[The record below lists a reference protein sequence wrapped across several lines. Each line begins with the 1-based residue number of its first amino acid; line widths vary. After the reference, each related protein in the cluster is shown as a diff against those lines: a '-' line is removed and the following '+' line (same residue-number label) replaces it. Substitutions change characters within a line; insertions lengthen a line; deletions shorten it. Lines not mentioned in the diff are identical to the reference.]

1 MDPVGLEWEGAFVD
15 LMGNVSVPVDRSKLQ
30 FMAARRCLYF
40 YLPLGRNDWF
50 IIVVVFS
57 FGDISGATILGDVRL
72 LTAGVIVVF
81 MYVQL
86 MLGKFNMVEQRVS
99 SSF

>member
-1 MDPVGLEWEGAFVD
+1 MNGLIV
-15 LMGNVSVPVDRSKLQ
+15 
-30 FMAARRCLYF
+30 AR
-40 YLPLGRNDWF
+40 
-50 IIVVVFS
+50 VFS

-99 SSF
+99 PIE